1 MKTFLFLL
9 SLLSAFTG
17 FGQKDTALTF
27 GQLQGDEYSNEYFD
41 LVMKF
46 DTTWFTMDQEQLKAM
61 TNAGKELI
69 KSKNADFGEMLDLAM
84 LQTVYLF
91 GISQYEQG
99 APVDYNPSFLML
111 AENLSNAPGVKK
123 GEDYLFHTKNALKQ
137 TGMDYTFGEPYDEVN
152 GFAVLSAELAYMGI
166 KIKQHY
172 VTKVSDG
179 YALSCIL
186 SFTDDDQ
193 KGALYEMVNS
203 IKMK

>member
-1 MKTFLFLL
+1 MKASLFLAF
-9 SLLSAFTG
+9 LLFASIAFA
-17 FGQKDTALTF
+17 QKDQPLTF
-27 GQLQGDEYSNEYFD
+27 GELQGDQYSNEYFD
-41 LVMKF
+41 LILKF

-69 KSKNADFGEMLDLAM
+69 KSKNAEFGEMLDLAM

-91 GISQYEQG
+91 GLSQYEQG

-137 TGMDYTFGEPYDEVN
+137 TGMDYTFGEQYDEMN
-152 GFAVLSAELAYMGI
+152 GFAVLSAELAYMGM

-172 VTKVSDG
+172 ATKVVNG

-186 SFTDDDQ
+186 SFTDDSQ
-193 KGALYEMVNS
+193 QAALYEIVKS